1 MPPPNFDSV
10 AKWVLQHHDLGIP
23 VAATET
29 EISQSL
35 ATLYAAAG
43 KCEACIMVPDLFPG
57 SALEAIYIPKFG
69 PTRVSPG
76 VEPALLTANIVT
88 PAALSAI
95 GNALATHLQ
104 VSDNDM
110 VHYQFDDGPQAVIY
124 FPAERST
131 VLQALGLTLL
141 EA

>member
-1 MPPPNFDSV
+1 MPLPNFDYV
-10 AKWVLQHHDLGIP
+10 AKWVLQHHDLSIP
-23 VAATET
+23 VSATES
-29 EISQSL
+29 EIAQSL
-35 ATLYAAAG
+35 ATLHAAAG

-57 SALEAIYIPKFG
+57 APLEAIYIPKFG
-69 PTRVSPG
+69 PTRVSRG
-76 VEPALLTANIVT
+76 VEAALTANIVT

-95 GNALATHLQ
+95 GNALAAYLQ
-104 VSDNDM
+104 ASDNNM

-141 EA
+141 ET